1 MELVNTLAIIYW
13 IGYAIV
19 FTIVLSIS
27 AWAFANSE
35 ELEKEEGQGFSML
48 GMLVSLIAIPTLS
61 WIFIIFTLLSYYF
74 QSKKS
79 N

>member
-27 AWAFANSE
+27 AWAFAKSE

-48 GMLVSLIAIPTLS
+48 GMLVSLIAIPILS